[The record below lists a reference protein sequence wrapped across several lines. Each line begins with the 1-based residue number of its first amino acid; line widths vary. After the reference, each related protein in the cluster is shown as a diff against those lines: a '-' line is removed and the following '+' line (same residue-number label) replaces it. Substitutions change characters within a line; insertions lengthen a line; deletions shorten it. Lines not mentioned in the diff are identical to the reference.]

1 MEQLNRIELRGIV
14 GSTRL
19 QNYQGRNVIHFS
31 LATSYVY
38 KNKMGEPVIETT
50 WHYVNAWD
58 GKSMPDFSLIE
69 KGSKLYVTGRL
80 KSQRYVDNEGVERV
94 NYEVSASQ
102 INILDQAGQMQ
113 YEMM

>member
-14 GSTRL
+14 GTSRL
-19 QNYQGRNVIHFS
+19 QTYQGRKVVRFS

-38 KNKMGEPVIETT
+38 KNKTGDPVIETT
-50 WHYVNAWD
+50 WHNVNAWE
-58 GKSMPDFSLIE
+58 GKTMPNLEEID
-69 KGSKLYVTGRL
+69 KGVKLQVIGRL
-80 KSQRYVDNEGVERV
+80 KSQRYVDSEGVERI

-102 INILDQAGQMQ
+102 ITILEQCGQMQ